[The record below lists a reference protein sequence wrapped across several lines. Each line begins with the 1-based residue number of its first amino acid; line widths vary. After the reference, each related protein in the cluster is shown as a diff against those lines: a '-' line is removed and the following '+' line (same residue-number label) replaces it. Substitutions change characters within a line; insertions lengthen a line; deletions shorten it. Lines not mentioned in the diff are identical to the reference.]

1 MSNIAGE
8 APAEM
13 TSGARE
19 LAREGAGTIASQI
32 RMNLSDAIISGR
44 FAPGAEIDEQEL
56 ADRFG
61 ASRTPVREAL
71 RELASSGLVIIEPR
85 RGARVVEMTLDKIG
99 EIFEVTAEIEAM
111 CARFATYRMT
121 AHERFEL
128 RNLHDLSSA
137 PAIKGDIDR
146 YDTINR
152 EFHTKIYES
161 THNIFLC
168 EHAMALRTRLAPF
181 RRAQYRNEQR
191 LEQSYEEHTAILGSI
206 FAGDGESA
214 AKLMRAHILVAN
226 AGYAA
231 YVQGNQRPM
240 PRAPQ
245 QKGSTTFCEQKVAK
259 K

>member
-1 MSNIAGE
+1 MSNITWE
-8 APAEM
+8 TQAE
-13 TSGARE
+13 TTHGAWE
-19 LAREGAGTIASQI
+19 PTREGAGTIARQI
-32 RMNLSDAIISGR
+32 RMTLADAIISGR

-99 EIFEVTAEIEAM
+99 EMFEVTSEIEAM

-128 RNLHDLSSA
+128 RNLHNLSQA
-137 PAIKGDIDR
+137 LALAGDIDR
-146 YDTINR
+146 YDAINR
-152 EFHTKIYES
+152 EFHTKLYES
-161 THNIFLC
+161 THNTFLC
-168 EHAMALRTRLAPF
+168 EHAMGLRTRLAPF
-181 RRAQYRNEQR
+181 RRAQYRSEQR
-191 LEQSYEEHTAILGSI
+191 LKQSYDEHAAILASI

-226 AGYAA
+226 AVYAA
-231 YVQGNQRPM
+231 YVQDNQRPT
-240 PRAPQ
+240 A
-245 QKGSTTFCEQKVAK
+245 SA
-259 K
+259 

>member
-1 MSNIAGE
+1 MSNIAWE
-8 APAEM
+8 TQAE
-13 TSGARE
+13 TTHGAWE
-19 LAREGAGTIASQI
+19 PTREGAGTIARQI
-32 RMNLSDAIISGR
+32 RMNLADAIISGR

-99 EIFEVTAEIEAM
+99 EMFEVTSEIEAM

-128 RNLHDLSSA
+128 RNLHNLSQVLVVA
-137 PAIKGDIDR
+137 GDIDR

-152 EFHTKIYES
+152 DFHTKLYES
-161 THNIFLC
+161 THNTFLY
-168 EHAMALRTRLAPF
+168 EHAMGLRTRLAPF
-181 RRAQYRNEQR
+181 RRAQYRSEQR
-191 LEQSYEEHTAILGSI
+191 LKQSYDEHAAILASI

-226 AGYAA
+226 AVYAA
-231 YVQGNQRPM
+231 YVQDSQRPT
-240 PRAPQ
+240 A
-245 QKGSTTFCEQKVAK
+245 SA
-259 K
+259 

>member
-13 TSGARE
+13 TYEAGE

-32 RMNLSDAIISGR
+32 RTRLADAIISGR

-99 EIFEVTAEIEAM
+99 EMFEVTSEIEAM

-121 AHERFEL
+121 SHERFEL
-128 RNLHDLSSA
+128 RNLHNLSHA
-137 PAIKGDIDR
+137 PAIEGDIDR
-146 YDTINR
+146 YDAINR
-152 EFHTKIYES
+152 EFHTKLYES
-161 THNIFLC
+161 THNMFLC
-168 EHAMALRTRLAPF
+168 EHAMGLRMRLAPF
-181 RRAQYRNEQR
+181 RRAQYRSGQR
-191 LEQSYEEHTAILGSI
+191 LEQSYEEHTAILASI
-206 FAGDGESA
+206 FAGDGENA

-231 YVQGNQRPM
+231 YVQGNQRPI
-240 PRAPQ
+240 Q
-245 QKGSTTFCEQKVAK
+245 V
-259 K
+259 